1 VRTQADLLAAAE
13 RAGLKVESIEWVP
26 ASGGRY
32 TLAARFS
39 FDDPWAAARLLA
51 TLSEEDAADPAVRAW
66 ALDILRACTGSKGL
80 TMSGPNMPPD
90 LRDYYARAVHGNVQ
104 AQIKFLPEPRE
115 TFQSARET
123 IEAGAGDCDDHARLV
138 HALNRAGGLHAR
150 LHFFSKGKQ
159 PVHVTD
165 KPRLSNGLYTWA
177 ETTIPAAFG
186 EEPFN
191 AYRRLKRAGLVQREE
206 FE

>member
-1 VRTQADLLAAAE
+1 VRTPADLLTAAE
-13 RAGLKVESIEWVP
+13 QAGLSVESIEWVP
-26 ASGGRY
+26 AAGGRM

-39 FDDPWAAARLLA
+39 FTDPWAAARLLA
-51 TLSEEDAADPAVRAW
+51 TLAEQDAADPFVRAW
-66 ALDILRACTGSKGL
+66 ALDILRACTGRKGL
-80 TMSGPNMPPD
+80 TLSGPNMPPD
-90 LRDYYARAVHGNVQ
+90 LRDYYARCVHGNVQ

-138 HALNRAGGLHAR
+138 HALMRAGGLHSR
-150 LHFFSKGKQ
+150 LHFFAKDKQ

-165 KPRLSNGLYTWA
+165 KVRLSNGAYSWA
-177 ETTIPAAFG
+177 ETTIPAEFG
-186 EEPFN
+186 EEPFA
-191 AYRRLKRAGLVQREE
+191 AYRRLRRLGLVQREE